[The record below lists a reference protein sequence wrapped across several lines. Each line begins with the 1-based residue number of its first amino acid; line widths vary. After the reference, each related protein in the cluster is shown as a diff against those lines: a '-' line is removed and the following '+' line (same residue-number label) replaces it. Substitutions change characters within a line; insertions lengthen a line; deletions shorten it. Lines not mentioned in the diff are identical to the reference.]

1 MYRHTSLQVADIVAG
16 AQVGQRVVAASWPGH
31 QHQPPAGGRPFG
43 TFQQYLPVP
52 EGDLLAVPEQ
62 LDDETAAQLFVSFAA
77 GLSSQCCREAGVS
90 LERLH
95 RYTLQGGSMLNRWY
109 LSASKA

>member
-1 MYRHTSLQVADIVAG
+1 MPAAHIVAG
-16 AQVGQRVVAASWPGH
+16 AQVGQRVVATSWPGH

-62 LDDETAAQLFVSFAA
+62 LDDETAAQLFVSFVAVLSSHRCRAA
-77 GLSSQCCREAGVS
+77 GWSSLV
-90 LERLH
+90 RLH
-95 RYTLQGGSMLNRWY
+95 SVIHIAGGIHAKSVVYQRGQD
-109 LSASKA
+109 

>member
-1 MYRHTSLQVADIVAG
+1 
-16 AQVGQRVVAASWPGH
+16 VVAASWPGH

-62 LDDETAAQLFVSFAA
+62 LDDETAAQLFVSFVAAVSCRRCRAA
-77 GLSSQCCREAGVS
+77 GSAFGGFIQW
-90 LERLH
+90 H
-95 RYTLQGGSMLNRWY
+95 TLQGGSMLDRWCI
-109 LSASKA
+109 SAGKD